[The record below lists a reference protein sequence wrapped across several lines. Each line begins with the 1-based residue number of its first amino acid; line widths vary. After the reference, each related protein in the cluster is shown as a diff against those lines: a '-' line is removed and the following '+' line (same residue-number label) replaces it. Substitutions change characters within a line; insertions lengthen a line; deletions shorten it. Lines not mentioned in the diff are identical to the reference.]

1 MKRHPYGIIDP
12 SLQVDTADNIL
23 DEIFQI
29 TGQLK
34 IKTCLVFGLCLGF
47 IREGKYLEGDND
59 LDVGVICNGRN
70 KIILIDSLKKN
81 GFNQGRSYRY
91 NNTHFYKNKVLV
103 DIFFL
108 EAKGFYSSFD
118 SVQYKG
124 KAYPVPH
131 PIKEFLSACYSNWKI
146 KETQTARYISPDDE
160 AIPRKA
166 RES

>member
-1 MKRHPYGIIDP
+1 MKKHPYGIIDP
-12 SLQVDTADNIL
+12 FLQVNIADSIL

-47 IREGKYLEGDND
+47 IRDGGYIEGDND
-59 LDVGVICNGRN
+59 LDIGVICDEEKKN
-70 KIILIDSLKKN
+70 ILINSFKKN
-81 GFNQGRSYRY
+81 GFNQERSCR
-91 NNTHFYKNKVLV
+91 NNNIHFYKNKVLV

-108 EAKGFYSSFD
+108 EAKGFYSDFD

-124 KAYPVPH
+124 KAYPVPC
-131 PIKEFLSACYSNWKI
+131 PVKEFLNACYSNWRI
-146 KETQTARYISPDDE
+146 KEMQTARYIGPNDR
-160 AIPRKA
+160 AISRKI